1 MKTHVYLGAALARQK
16 FISPEDSLIWFRTTS
31 KKRGFAS
38 MPDFADHVGINKG
51 NIYRY
56 FAQQQRP
63 RITVVP
69 VLCNA
74 LRVSP
79 AALLGALGVM
89 PLK

>member
-1 MKTHVYLGAALARQK
+1 M
-16 FISPEDSLIWFRTTS
+16 SPEDSLIWFRTTS

-38 MPDFADHVGINKG
+38 MPEFANHVEINKG

-63 RITVVP
+63 RVMVVP
-69 VLCNA
+69 VLCDA

-79 AALLGALGVM
+79 AALLVALGVM
-89 PLK
+89 PVK